1 MDPSCLKYRL
11 TKSERQAFERDGFLI
26 VEGALDPE
34 RVEKLIEVVDR
45 LHGEGK
51 LSARGDT
58 GIQQR
63 TNTLNF
69 AGMDPKFIDMVDY
82 PRTFPKVWG
91 ALGWNIYLYHSH
103 LAVSF
108 PTEGKFESDRDT
120 FRWHQ
125 DSGRLNGEMETDPAP
140 RLSLKIGYFLTDL
153 TRSGGGN
160 FWVIPGSHLKKRI
173 QLPAGG
179 RGQPDGAMPVLVA
192 PGAAVIFDRRIWHAA
207 TPNHSS
213 ITRKVLFY
221 GYGYRWIR
229 TRDEMTIPRD
239 YYEAADPVRKQI
251 LGHSHNGEHGRS
263 SPTDDD
269 VPLRVWLREHDPAA
283 AAD

>member
-1 MDPSCLKYRL
+1 MDPSCLDYRL
-11 TKSERQAFERDGFLI
+11 TETERESFERDGYLI
-26 VEGALDPE
+26 LEGMLESE
-34 RVEKLIEVVDR
+34 RVEELVEVVDR
-45 LHGEGK
+45 LDREGN
-51 LSARGDT
+51 LSPLGDA
-58 GIQQR
+58 GMERR

-82 PRTFPKVWG
+82 PKTFPKAWG
-91 ALGWNIYLYHSH
+91 ILGWNIYLYHSH

-108 PTEGKFESDRDT
+108 PMEGEFDPDGST

-125 DSGRLNGEMETDPAP
+125 DSGRLNGDMETDPAP
-140 RLSLKIGYFLTDL
+140 RISLKIGYFLTDL
-153 TRSGGGN
+153 TESGGGN
-160 FWVIPGSHLKKRI
+160 FWVIPGSHLRKGI
-173 QLPAGG
+173 QLPPGG
-179 RGQPDGAMPVLVA
+179 RGQPDGATPVLVA

-207 TPNHSS
+207 TPNHSP

-239 YYEAADPVRKQI
+239 LYEAADPVRRQI
-251 LGHSHNGEHGRS
+251 LGHTHNGEFGRS

-269 VPLRVWLREHDPAA
+269 VPLRVWLQEHDPAA